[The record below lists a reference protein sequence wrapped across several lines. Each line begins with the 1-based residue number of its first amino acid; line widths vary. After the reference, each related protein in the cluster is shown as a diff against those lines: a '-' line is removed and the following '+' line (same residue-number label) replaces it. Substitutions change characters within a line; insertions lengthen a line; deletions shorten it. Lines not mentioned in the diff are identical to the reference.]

1 METFWENLGNFL
13 CILVTGSSNRITPER
28 LKEKRPSVGN
38 DYVSELNTPTSLKI
52 RKPSGSPERSSQTK
66 PKSQA
71 SGSKGK
77 PKGLFDGP
85 SEGPPHKQSQ
95 RGSKKFSI
103 FKTRNSQDREDNV
116 VQFTDKTVGKCLS
129 IRRGSK
135 EIESGNFS
143 FNPISHRG
151 GAIEVPLSGK
161 LQSDA

>member
-1 METFWENLGNFL
+1 MGELSETFWKILGNFL
-13 CILVTGSSNRITPER
+13 SILVTGPSNRITPER

-66 PKSQA
+66 PKSLA

-77 PKGLFDGP
+77 PKSLFDGP

-103 FKTRNSQDREDNV
+103 FKFLLSLINV
-116 VQFTDKTVGKCLS
+116 EFYSKVLRYANLS
-129 IRRGSK
+129 SK
-135 EIESGNFS
+135 SEF
-143 FNPISHRG
+143 H
-151 GAIEVPLSGK
+151 
-161 LQSDA
+161 